1 MPQTNLEKA
10 RHKAKAIGVT
20 VKPSTRLHKKLDV
33 FKDGQKVASIG
44 DKRYSDF
51 NIHNDS
57 KRRANYKA
65 RHEPYRHRKG
75 TARFYADKILW

>member
-1 MPQTNLEKA
+1 MPQTDLKKA
-10 RHKAKAIGVT
+10 RRKAGAIGVT

-33 FKDGQKVASIG
+33 FMDGQRVASIG

-51 NIHNDS
+51 NLHKDP

-75 TARFYADKILW
+75 TASYYADQILW